1 MLIGDNGMTII
12 DESKMDTQLDLFQKV
27 SLRGYSYLLR
37 RKVRPKWTLD
47 KSIGK
52 HIIHIDQTMPFEMD
66 DIRPIPYCADCSNSL
81 PLHLRF
87 IVRKKS
93 IRKMGE

>member
-1 MLIGDNGMTII
+1 MVITDK
-12 DESKMDTQLDLFQKV
+12 SKMDKLNLFNKV

-37 RKVRPKWTLD
+37 EKAKLKWTLD

-52 HIIHIDQTMPFEMD
+52 HIIRIDQTMPFEMD
-66 DIRPIPYCADCSNSL
+66 DIRPIQYYADCSDSL
-81 PLHLRF
+81 PLYLRS

>member
-1 MLIGDNGMTII
+1 MTIT

-37 RKVRPKWTLD
+37 KKARSKWALD

-52 HIIHIDQTMPFEMD
+52 HIIHIDQTTTFEMD
-66 DIRPIPYCADCSNSL
+66 DIRPIPYCSGCPNSL
-81 PLHLRF
+81 PLHVRS
-87 IVRKKS
+87 IVRKKC

>member
-1 MLIGDNGMTII
+1 MVITDK
-12 DESKMDTQLDLFQKV
+12 SKMDGQLNLLNKV
-27 SLRGYSYLLR
+27 SLRRHSDLLC
-37 RKVRPKWTLD
+37 RKVELKWTLD

-52 HIIHIDQTMPFEMD
+52 HIIHIDQITPFEMD
-66 DIRPIPYCADCSNSL
+66 DICPIPYCEDCSNSL
-81 PLHLRF
+81 PLYLRS